1 LADGLRRAIEDAQ
14 RMTVNSTAKQAPIG
28 KHAIVLGASMAGLLA
43 ARVLADF
50 YTTVT
55 VVERDT
61 LRDTA
66 SVRRGVPQGR
76 HAHGLLMR
84 GAQALEELFPD
95 LLDELVDGGAA
106 LFDGTDLSKLYF
118 CMNGHLAVRV
128 GASKGLR
135 TYSMTRPF
143 LECHVRR
150 RLRAIPNITVLDDH
164 DVADICVTPER
175 RVTGVRVVRRSTNAA
190 AELTAD
196 SVVDATGRGS
206 RTPAL
211 LKRLGYEPPAEDEIV
226 VDVMYAS
233 QLLRMPADA
242 LKVSGFISSPVPG
255 RPTGAVLAR
264 CEDDTVFFTVFGMAG
279 NDPPVDLPGMCAFAA
294 GFTPPRF
301 LAAVRT
307 AEPVSPVAQHRFPS
321 SRWRR
326 YDRARGLPDGL
337 LVVGDAVCS
346 FNPIYGQGM
355 TVAAMEA
362 LALRDCLCRGADDLP
377 RRFFRASAK
386 PIGQAW
392 QLTVGGDLSLPEIEG
407 TPPLATR
414 LFNGY
419 IDRVLTSA
427 EHDIAAFEQFARV
440 AWLVDS
446 PTKLLRPSMI
456 RRAIAAKRSQ
466 ARRDPVSLGGATP
479 LAPAG
484 RAR

>member
-1 LADGLRRAIEDAQ
+1 LADGVRRPITDAQ
-14 RMTVNSTAKQAPIG
+14 RMTTSSSAETASE
-28 KHAIVLGASMAGLLA
+28 HAIVLGASMAGLLA

-50 YTTVT
+50 YPRVT
-55 VVERDT
+55 LVERDT
-61 LRDTA
+61 LGDTA
-66 SVRRGVPQGR
+66 TVRRGVPQGR

-95 LLDELVDGGAA
+95 LLDELVDSGAA
-106 LFDGTDLSKLYF
+106 HFDGTDLSRLYF
-118 CMNGHLAVRV
+118 CMNGHLAVRT
-128 GASKGLR
+128 GASKGLE

-150 RLRAIPNITVLDDH
+150 RLRAIPTITVLEEH
-164 DVADICVTPER
+164 DVADICLSAQGQVKGAHVVDR
-175 RVTGVRVVRRSTNAA
+175 RTKAA
-190 AELTAD
+190 AQLTAD
-196 SVVDATGRGS
+196 LVVDATGRGS

-211 LKRLGYEPPAEDEIV
+211 LKRLGYQPPAEDEVV

-233 QLLRMPADA
+233 QLLRMSRDA
-242 LKVSGFISSPVPG
+242 MAENAFISSPVPG

-264 CEDDTVFFTVFGMAG
+264 CEDDTVFFTTFGMAG
-279 NDPPVDLPGMCAFAA
+279 NDPPVDLPGMCSFAA
-294 GFTPPRF
+294 GFTPARF
-301 LAAVRT
+301 LAAVRD

-337 LVVGDAVCS
+337 LAVGDAVCS
-346 FNPIYGQGM
+346 FNPIYGQGI

-362 LALRDCLCRGADDLP
+362 LALRDCLSRGADNLSH
-377 RRFFRASAK
+377 RFFRASAK

-392 QLTVGGDLSLPEIEG
+392 QLTVGGDLSLPEIDG

-414 LFNGY
+414 LLNGY
-419 IDRVLTSA
+419 IDRLLTAA

-446 PTKLLRPSMI
+446 PAKLLRPSMV
-456 RRAIAAKRSQ
+456 RRAIVAN
-466 ARRDPVSLGGATP
+466 RRHAPVSRRGATP
-479 LAPAG
+479 LEPAAPV
-484 RAR
+484 R